1 MAKRLLLD
9 ILVKVLG
16 EYIELD
22 AGNFDLS
29 LAVWSGHI
37 ELKNLKV
44 TFINLNMRFHDRN
57 AIHAFFCC
65 PLILDIVKTS

>member
-1 MAKRLLLD
+1 MAKKILLD

-22 AGNFDLS
+22 ADNFDLS

-37 ELKNLKV
+37 ALKNLKV
-44 TFINLNMRFHDRN
+44 S
-57 AIHAFFCC
+57 AFNGTERY
-65 PLILDIVKTS
+65 LL

>member
-1 MAKRLLLD
+1 MAKRILLD

-22 AGNFDLS
+22 ADNFDLS

-37 ELKNLKV
+37 ALKNLKV
-44 TFINLNMRFHDRN
+44 SVIYTEILAHIFVVTMKKLVTYVSKL
-57 AIHAFFCC
+57 AFLHF
-65 PLILDIVKTS
+65 

>member
-1 MAKRLLLD
+1 MINQTLIRSFFHCSFVRVATYPPQQIMAKRLLLD

-29 LAVWSGHI
+29 MAVWSGHI
-37 ELKNLKV
+37 ALKNLKV
-44 TFINLNMRFHDRN
+44 SNF
-57 AIHAFFCC
+57 
-65 PLILDIVKTS
+65 

>member
-44 TFINLNMRFHDRN
+44 NFFDLNMCFHDSK
-57 AIHAFFCC
+57 ALYTF
-65 PLILDIVKTS
+65 PLCLDISLCS

>member
-22 AGNFDLS
+22 AGNFNLDM
-29 LAVWSGHI
+29 AVWSGHI
-37 ELKNLKV
+37 ALKNLKV
-44 TFINLNMRFHDRN
+44 SLQRMSTYRQKLSTHCE
-57 AIHAFFCC
+57 FF
-65 PLILDIVKTS
+65 S

>member
-22 AGNFDLS
+22 ADNFNLDM
-29 LAVWSGHI
+29 AVWSGHI
-37 ELKNLKV
+37 ALKNLKV
-44 TFINLNMRFHDRN
+44 SSCMANRLKLSTDCK
-57 AIHAFFCC
+57 FC
-65 PLILDIVKTS
+65 S

>member
-44 TFINLNMRFHDRN
+44 I
-57 AIHAFFCC
+57 
-65 PLILDIVKTS
+65 

>member
-1 MAKRLLLD
+1 MAKRILLD

-22 AGNFDLS
+22 AENFDLS

-37 ELKNLKV
+37 ALKNLKV
-44 TFINLNMRFHDRN
+44 S
-57 AIHAFFCC
+57 
-65 PLILDIVKTS
+65 DIKRDFQNHYVVICSSI

>member
-1 MAKRLLLD
+1 MAKRILLD

-22 AGNFDLS
+22 AENFDLS

-37 ELKNLKV
+37 ALKNLKV
-44 TFINLNMRFHDRN
+44 S
-57 AIHAFFCC
+57 AISRVVAV
-65 PLILDIVKTS
+65 DIFGPRCEV

>member
-1 MAKRLLLD
+1 MAKRILLD

-22 AGNFDLS
+22 AENFDLS

-37 ELKNLKV
+37 ALKNLKV
-44 TFINLNMRFHDRN
+44 SDIEREVVVNTFKI
-57 AIHAFFCC
+57 
-65 PLILDIVKTS
+65 TT